1 VISGTSQA
9 PLFAQAT
16 SGVLISGFAKLD
28 AAVSGVAEAST
39 APDLVGASA
48 GRGAVSGASVSTV
61 DVALNFA
68 GTTVLPATA
77 ASDVPVGGDASAI
90 VVQTVAAA
98 DVFSVAGTSTVG
110 LTVNATVEGEFTVK
124 SDIAGFCG
132 VTVSAQGEITAT
144 RTLITDVAIFADAA
158 RAVELNGQGAARVA
172 SIVSSAIASMTV
184 SGTTTAA
191 ALALG
196 DAATTLRLSGKIAAE
211 VFTASD
217 LSIAFEVGLTA
228 SVTAPRLAVFG
239 AVLAVGSSAV
249 AITDV
254 ASAAFGDLS
263 KTGTAITAVPL
274 HAKASSAIAFT
285 RDAAAAALIDAT
297 SARAIAFGLNAVGQV
312 DLAAGS
318 VGQAPFHLAVSAALT
333 THAKTADALDLAGVA
348 SAQGG
353 VKASGASA
361 INVAGTSVSLAK
373 ASSDSLGDFTIASAG
388 EADAG
393 IDGVSACSVPLV
405 GDVAA
410 NVRLLADTVGSRL
423 NLGLTVAAV
432 SGACTDASGGMG
444 LAGTGLCHVDA
455 TAHATGTV
463 RVTRAG
469 AGDVSVV
476 GQTARVVAF
485 LGQASVSTAS
495 AATANT
501 PLQIATSGAAQTALR
516 AALKPVAVNPSGESA
531 AIITV
536 SGSAFTAFWPF
547 AGASIAFRAP
557 PSARR
562 RAFASTDQGG
572 RLLPVRRSSAA

>member
-1 VISGTSQA
+1 
-9 PLFAQAT
+9 
-16 SGVLISGFAKLD
+16 
-28 AAVSGVAEAST
+28 
-39 APDLVGASA
+39 
-48 GRGAVSGASVSTV
+48 
-61 DVALNFA
+61 
-68 GTTVLPATA
+68 
-77 ASDVPVGGDASAI
+77 
-90 VVQTVAAA
+90 
-98 DVFSVAGTSTVG
+98 
-110 LTVNATVEGEFTVK
+110 
-124 SDIAGFCG
+124 
-132 VTVSAQGEITAT
+132 
-144 RTLITDVAIFADAA
+144 
-158 RAVELNGQGAARVA
+158 
-172 SIVSSAIASMTV
+172 
-184 SGTTTAA
+184 
-191 ALALG
+191 LG

-254 ASAAFGDLS
+254 ASAAFGDLAS
-263 KTGTAITAVPL
+263 SGNANATVPL
-274 HAKASSAIAFT
+274 HADANSVIGFT

-318 VGQAPFHLAVSAALT
+318 VGQASFHLAVSAALT

-348 SAQGG
+348 SAQGD
-353 VKASGASA
+353 VKASGAPT
-361 INVAGTSVSLAK
+361 INTVGTSVSLAK
-373 ASSDSLGDFTIASAG
+373 ASSDSLGDFTIALAG

-393 IDGVSACSVPLV
+393 IDGVSARSVPLA

-410 NVRLLADTVGSRL
+410 NVRLLADTVGGRL

-444 LAGTGLCHVDA
+444 LTGTGLCRVDA

-536 SGSAFTAFWPF
+536 SGSASTAFWPF